1 MKLKPGKYL
10 TEMNVSYDLVNLYSL
25 VPVDKVISKR
35 HHKNEEEQLKK
46 CKKLTLTN
54 IHNFY
59 CLKNIH
65 LVCIDDRHVRFQER
79 PHAGKFL

>member
-54 IHNFY
+54 IH
-59 CLKNIH
+59 
-65 LVCIDDRHVRFQER
+65 
-79 PHAGKFL
+79 KFFLPQKHSLGLYR